1 MLCVADIPFECVLRV
16 FDVRS
21 RSVIFSTAGG
31 DIPPDV
37 AVLHVLRLYVAK
49 GCLYVDVEVK

>member
-37 AVLHVLRLYVAK
+37 AVLPVLRLYVAPR
-49 GCLYVDVEVK
+49 CS

>member
-31 DIPPDV
+31 DIPPV
-37 AVLHVLRLYVAK
+37 VRR
-49 GCLYVDVEVK
+49 